1 LDEAAALRQRG
12 NDLLG
17 RGLFSQAVSSY
28 LSSLSIEPDNV
39 RGHNN
44 LGQAL
49 MRLGKHAEAVQ
60 SFRRALELDPNYA
73 IGYNNLGI
81 ALYEQGDFDAAV
93 ACYQRALQL
102 NPAFSE
108 AHNNLGNVLV
118 KLNRAGE
125 ALGHFESAMLLKP
138 AMLNHGNALQ
148 QLKLYG
154 AAVES
159 YERALAA
166 EPDNAEA
173 LSNCASALLALKR
186 PEEALSLCERAI
198 RLEPDFPEAY
208 NNLGG
213 ALRRL
218 GRYEEAAAACKHALR
233 IKPRYAAAFSNLA
246 NISLAN
252 NLPQDAIEY
261 CDRAIAL
268 DPDLAEAHE
277 QRGGALVKSGR
288 PEDAALEYARL
299 LELAPEH
306 NFALGALASARLACC
321 DWVDYEPTRDRI
333 IAAVEAGKPV
343 VQPFTLL
350 AMCDSPELHL
360 QCAKILAA
368 EQMPAN
374 CRLPWNGKRYRH
386 ERIRVAYLS
395 ADYHQHATAI
405 LMAGLFEAHDRSRF
419 ETTAISFGPDD
430 AGPMRQR
437 LKRAF
442 DRFLDV
448 RNESDAGVATLMQSL
463 EIDIAVDLKG
473 YTGDSRPAILAR
485 RPAPIQVSYLGY
497 PGTMGLE
504 QIDYLLADPT
514 ALPPELRAQCSEAVV
529 YLPDCYQVN
538 DSNRAIADHT
548 PTRAELGLPESQFV
562 FCCFN
567 NNYKLT
573 PEIFSIWM
581 QLLLRVPGSV
591 LWLLG
596 DNPAA
601 VRNLRGEAERRGVSP
616 ERLVFAPRLPAEQ
629 HLARHRLA
637 DLFLDTLP
645 YNAHTTSSDA
655 LWAGLPVL
663 TCLGRAFP
671 GRVAA
676 SLLNTIG
683 LPELVTRSPSEYA
696 ERAFELA
703 TDGEQLRSLRDRL
716 ALNRPNSPLFDTGRF
731 CRHLESAYTTMW
743 RRYEDGLVPET
754 FAVTPS
760 FVTES

>member
-1 LDEAAALRQRG
+1 MNEAAALRQRG

-17 RGLFSQAVSSY
+17 RGLFAQAVSSY
-28 LSSLSIEPDNV
+28 LSSLSIEPDSV

-49 MRLGKHAEAVQ
+49 MRLGQHAEAAQ

-81 ALYEQGDFDAAV
+81 AHYEQGDFATAL
-93 ACYQRALQL
+93 ACYQRALEL
-102 NPAFSE
+102 NPAFAE
-108 AHNNLGNVLV
+108 AHNNCGNVLV

-125 ALGHFESAMLLKP
+125 ALGHYERAMAVKP
-138 AMLNHGNALQ
+138 AIVNHGNALQ
-148 QLKLYG
+148 QLELYG

-159 YERALAA
+159 YQRALAV

-198 RLEPDFPEAY
+198 HLKPDLPEAY
-208 NNLGG
+208 NNLAG

-218 GRYEEAAAACKHALR
+218 GRYREAAAACQQALNV
-233 IKPRYAAAFSNLA
+233 KPQYAAACSNLA
-246 NISLAN
+246 NILLAD

-277 QRGGALVKSGR
+277 QRGAALIKCGR
-288 PEDAALEYARL
+288 PEDAAQAYARV
-299 LELAPEH
+299 LEIAPDY
-306 NFALGALASARLACC
+306 NFALGALAHARLACC
-321 DWVDYEPTRDRI
+321 DWDDYEATRSRI
-333 IAAVEAGKPV
+333 VGAVAVGKPV

-368 EQMPAN
+368 DQMPAN
-374 CRLPWNGKRYRH
+374 YRSSWNGRRYRH

-395 ADYHQHATAI
+395 ADFHQHATAL
-405 LMAGLFEAHDRSRF
+405 LMAGLFEAHDRGRF
-419 ETTAISFGPDD
+419 EITAISFGPDES
-430 AGPMRQR
+430 GPMRQR

-448 RNESDAGVATLMQSL
+448 RAESDVAVVSLMQSL

-473 YTGDSRPAILAR
+473 YTGDSRPAILTR
-485 RPAPIQVSYLGY
+485 RPAPIQVNYLGY
-497 PGTMGLE
+497 PGTLGLE
-504 QIDYLLADPT
+504 QIDYLLADPIC
-514 ALPPELRAQCSEAVV
+514 LPPELRAQCSEAVV

-538 DSNRAIADHT
+538 DSNRVMAQHT
-548 PTRAELGLPESQFV
+548 PSRAEVGLPESQFV

-573 PEIFSIWM
+573 PEIFSLWM

-616 ERLVFAPRLPAEQ
+616 ERLVFAPRLPTEQ
-629 HLARHRLA
+629 HLARQRLA

-676 SLLNTIG
+676 SLLNAIG
-683 LPELVTRSPSEYA
+683 LPELVTHSLSEYA

-703 TDGEQLRSLRDRL
+703 THPTQLKALRDRL
-716 ALNRPNSPLFDTGRF
+716 ALNRSNSPLFDTAGF

-743 RRYEDGLVPET
+743 QRFEDGLAPET
-754 FAVTPS
+754 FAVSSS